1 MASLHLAADQLVE
14 ETQTDAAGIG
24 VTPRLEERPSADSA
38 KKWFGV
44 TIVRPPS
51 YLTSWVPDTTTIVPG
66 SRSGSH
72 ELVSPPPRI
81 RRFKTPPTPA
91 VDPTSSG

>member
-51 YLTSWVPDTTTIVPG
+51 YLTSRGAEHHDDRPRLEIGKPRVGLAAEDPQVQVTCHADGSIPIPPG
-66 SRSGSH
+66 
-72 ELVSPPPRI
+72 
-81 RRFKTPPTPA
+81 
-91 VDPTSSG
+91 